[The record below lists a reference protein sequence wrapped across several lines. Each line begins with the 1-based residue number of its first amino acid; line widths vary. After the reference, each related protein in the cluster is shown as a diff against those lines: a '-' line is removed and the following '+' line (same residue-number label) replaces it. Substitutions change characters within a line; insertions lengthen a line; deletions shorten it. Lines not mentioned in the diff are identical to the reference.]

1 MTTTVHALLT
11 RLSTGIGQH
20 PYVTAVLFFF
30 GLGLVLLWSPA
41 QRGTTPRPAAKL
53 SPLDP
58 SELDRALVAR
68 YETRFDGLQTQVQQQ
83 QRQFEASQA
92 EQRKLTADL
101 QQRLDHGLAEL
112 RQLLTTRP
120 AATTQAEPSTPTQ
133 APTFRHIAPQQQQ
146 RATAAVPRTTPTL
159 ELPRDTDT
167 EAETRP
173 SVQLPAGSFV
183 ASTLLT
189 GAYAPADQE
198 RPLPVL
204 LRINEGFTGP
214 NHTRVPLQACFVVG
228 KAAADLGA
236 ERATIQTARLSCTLP
251 SGQVFEQEVSGYVAA
266 RDGLFGV
273 PGKLIRH
280 DAAKLGMASVTG
292 FLRGAAQALSRA
304 ESTTVFSPASGAAFS
319 AVTGDTTRYTAYAGL
334 SETAHQLSRYY
345 LRLANQITPAIQI
358 PANLDVHLVM
368 NEGVTIDGLYVD
380 DLTPEPVRYAVATR

>member
-11 RLSTGIGQH
+11 RISTGIGQH
-20 PYVTAVLFFF
+20 PYVTAALFFF
-30 GLGLVLLWSPA
+30 GLGLVLWWSPA

-58 SELDRALVAR
+58 SELERALVQR
-68 YETRFDGLQTQVQQQ
+68 YETRFDGLQAQVQRQ
-83 QRQFEASQA
+83 QRQFEATHA
-92 EQRKLTADL
+92 EQRKLTAEL

-120 AATTQAEPSTPTQ
+120 ATTTQAELPSPTHV
-133 APTFRHIAPQQQQ
+133 PTFRHVAPQQQQ
-146 RATAAVPRTTPTL
+146 RSTASVPRPTPTL
-159 ELPRDTDT
+159 EIPRDAAA

-173 SVQLPAGSFV
+173 TVQLPAGSFV
-183 ASTLLT
+183 SSTLLT

-251 SGQVFEQEVSGYVAA
+251 SGQVFEQDVSGYVAA

-273 PGKLIRH
+273 PCRLIRH
-280 DAAKLGMASVTG
+280 DAVKLGMASVTG
-292 FLRGAAQALSRA
+292 FLSGAAQALSRA
-304 ESTTVFSPASGAAFS
+304 ESTTVLSPVSGAEFS
-319 AVTGDTTRYTAYAGL
+319 AVTGDTTRYAAYAGL

-345 LRLANQITPAIQI
+345 LQLANQITPAIQI
-358 PANLDVHLVM
+358 PANLDVHVVM
-368 NEGVTIDGLYVD
+368 NEGVTIDGLSVD
-380 DLTPEPVRYAVATR
+380 DLAPEPVRYAVAAR